1 MRETLDSMAGHSA
14 VAAERIFHWMNSF
27 GKGQMKN
34 LEPES
39 LDGEVNPNHPMTK
52 FARSQWHKVCA
63 LLMQKM
69 EAEHKIPG
77 LSDYQV
83 EITLKE
89 IERLSERNM
98 CVVIQERGERL
109 FIRLMP
115 MAEGEKLAREQR
127 GMPA

>member
-1 MRETLDSMAGHSA
+1 MKKSE
-14 VAAERIFHWMNSF
+14 AE
-27 GKGQMKN
+27 
-34 LEPES
+34 P

-52 FARSQWHKVCA
+52 FVREQWHKICA

-77 LSDYQV
+77 LPDYEV
-83 EITLKE
+83 EITAGE
-89 IERLSERNM
+89 IERLTERNLA
-98 CVVIQERGERL
+98 VVIQERGERL

-115 MAEGEKLAREQR
+115 MEMGEKLAREHG

>member
-1 MRETLDSMAGHSA
+1 
-14 VAAERIFHWMNSF
+14 
-27 GKGQMKN
+27 MKKSGAD
-34 LEPES
+34 P

-52 FARSQWHKVCA
+52 FAREQWHKICA

-77 LSDYQV
+77 LPDYEV
-83 EITLKE
+83 EITAGE
-89 IERLSERNM
+89 IERLNERNM
-98 CVVIQERGERL
+98 AVVIHERGERL

-115 MAEGEKLAREQR
+115 LAMGEKLAKQAG